1 MPIKPVAVRTSPL
14 TNAYFEMFIGNDSVA
29 AITAIGA
36 IKSNVAAN
44 PSKDGTQLYSVY
56 SPGAVTYEACEIK
69 QAQVLDVALPNWFE
83 LVHSPV
89 SAGAISVDGMK
100 KNVLIHVKDSQMRP
114 RIEHQLFGCLPTS
127 IAWDAL
133 DSNAEA
139 NTFVTFTL
147 QFEYCLTKY
156 LEPTA

>member
-1 MPIKPVAVRTSPL
+1 MAIVPVTVRSIPL
-14 TNAYFEMFIGNDSVA
+14 TNAFFELYLDQELVA
-29 AITAIGA
+29 AVTAIGA
-36 IKSNVAAN
+36 IKSSVAAN
-44 PSKDGTQLYSVY
+44 ASKSGTQLYSVY

-89 SAGAISVDGMK
+89 SAGRISIDDMK
-100 KNVLIHVKDSQMRP
+100 KDILIKVNDSQMRP
-114 RIEHQLFGCLPTS
+114 RIQHELYACLPTS

-139 NTFVTFTL
+139 NTFLSFTI
-147 QFEYCLTKY
+147 QYEYSQTKY
-156 LEPTA
+156 LEA

>member
-1 MPIKPVAVRTSPL
+1 MPITPVTVRPTPL
-14 TNAYFEMFIGNDSVA
+14 TNAYFELFLEGQSVA
-29 AITAIGA
+29 AVTAIGA
-36 IKSNVAAN
+36 IKSSVAAN

-69 QAQVLDVALPNWFE
+69 QAQVLDVALLNWFE
-83 LVHSPV
+83 QVHSPV

-100 KNVLIHVKDSQMRP
+100 KNLMIHVKDSQMRP
-114 RIEHQLFGCLPTS
+114 RIQHELFSCLPTS

-139 NTFVTFTL
+139 NTFLTFSL
-147 QFEYCLTKY
+147 QYEYSLTKY
-156 LEPTA
+156 LEP

>member
-1 MPIKPVAVRTSPL
+1 MAIVPVTVRSIPL
-14 TNAYFEMFIGNDSVA
+14 TNAFFELYLDQELVA
-29 AITAIGA
+29 AVTAIGA
-36 IKSNVAAN
+36 IKSSVAAN
-44 PSKDGTQLYSVY
+44 ASKSGTQLYSVY

-89 SAGAISVDGMK
+89 SAGRISIDDMK
-100 KNVLIHVKDSQMRP
+100 KNVLIKVNDSQMRP
-114 RIEHQLFGCLPTS
+114 RIQHELYACLPTS

-139 NTFVTFTL
+139 NTFLSFTI
-147 QFEYCLTKY
+147 QYEYSQTKY
-156 LEPTA
+156 LEA

>member
-1 MPIKPVAVRTSPL
+1 MTLVPVTIRSTPL
-14 TNAYFEMFIGNDSVA
+14 TNAYFEMYLDQELVA
-29 AITAIGA
+29 AVTSIGA
-36 IKSNVAAN
+36 IKCSVAAN
-44 PSKDGTQLYSVY
+44 PSKSGTQLHSVY

-89 SAGAISVDGMK
+89 SAGKISIEDMK
-100 KNVLIHVKDSQMRP
+100 KDILIKVNDSQMQP
-114 RIEHQLFGCLPTS
+114 RIQHELYACLPTA

-139 NTFVTFTL
+139 NTFLSFTI
-147 QFEYCLTKY
+147 QYEYSLTRY
-156 LEPTA
+156 LEA

>member
-1 MPIKPVAVRTSPL
+1 MAIVPVKVRSIPL
-14 TNAYFEMFIGNDSVA
+14 TNAFFQLYLGKELVA
-29 AITAIGA
+29 AVTAIGA
-36 IKSNVAAN
+36 IKSSVAAN
-44 PSKDGTQLYSVY
+44 ANKSGTQLYSVY

-89 SAGAISVDGMK
+89 SAGRISIDKMK
-100 KNVLIHVKDSQMRP
+100 KDILIKVNDSQMRP
-114 RIEHQLFGCLPTS
+114 RIQHELYACLPTA

-139 NTFVTFTL
+139 NTFLSFTI
-147 QFEYCLTKY
+147 QYEYSQTKY
-156 LEPTA
+156 LEA